1 MFFFLNVVFL
11 VFAPG
16 VPGTSF
22 FLPDLPSPTIL
33 SKRVLEVFIF
43 FDVVFLER
51 VVSDATLSNA
61 ILPTLFG
68 MAAKILPG
76 ALEVK
81 SNGI

>member
-1 MFFFLNVVFL
+1 MFFFLDVVFL

-16 VPGTSF
+16 VPGTC
-22 FLPDLPSPTIL
+22 PDLPSPTIL

-81 SNGI
+81 SNGV

>member
-1 MFFFLNVVFL
+1 MSPGLFFFPG
-11 VFAPG
+11 FALTYYFVEARTG
-16 VPGTSF
+16 SVHF
-22 FLPDLPSPTIL
+22 F
-33 SKRVLEVFIF
+33 V
-43 FDVVFLER
+43 DVVFLER

-61 ILPTLFG
+61 ILSALFG